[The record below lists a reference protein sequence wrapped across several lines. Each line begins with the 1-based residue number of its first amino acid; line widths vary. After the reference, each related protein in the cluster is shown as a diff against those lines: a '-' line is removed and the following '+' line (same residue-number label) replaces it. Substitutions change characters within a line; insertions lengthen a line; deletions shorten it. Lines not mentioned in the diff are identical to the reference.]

1 VTCGL
6 LVTAI
11 GQLGVN
17 EHRIELGRALVVRGE
32 DDDLSRAHDLFVTS
46 GAPTDRS
53 KIPQRDS

>member
-32 DDDLSRAHDLFVTS
+32 DDDLSRARDLFQAC
-46 GAPTDRS
+46 GAPADLANL
-53 KIPQRDS
+53 D